1 MSINDG
7 GLFGKIKNALKGK
20 AGDVNGSAFP
30 KGTIFRY
37 SDVDGEVGIS
47 IVPPSGEEI
56 LVTHDM
62 IKCAT
67 VLAMGVIDVSAS
79 ISTSSTRS
87 TGPSITYGT
96 KYLMVLNDGRQAVIT
111 VGLGEQQFAIERILF

>member
-7 GLFGKIKNALKGK
+7 GLFGRIKSALKGK
-20 AGDVNGSAFP
+20 AGYVNGSAFP

-67 VLAMGVIDVSAS
+67 VLAMGVIDIRSSSNGTTS
-79 ISTSSTRS
+79 I
-87 TGPSITYGT
+87 YGT

-111 VGLGEQQFAIERILF
+111 VGLGEQQFAIERVLF